1 MIAQLSTGATI
12 NLPLTAHEVN
22 WEAFCDFKDHEQKY
36 FDECEKLRARYGV
49 ENLSDAS
56 LEPIETVEVIS
67 AITYA
72 LEQVYGDW
80 VWSLDFT
87 LGEELDELFLSGF
100 TVTIGDDLSIMRLY
114 AHLNTII
121 NTFKPE
127 TLKDKVFKLVIGG
140 EEYQLDQLKAAKF
153 LTLEGM
159 STGEAIEVLE
169 FRRIAEKNLEEKKFA
184 LGSMDFTLGL
194 RELAILVRKKG
205 EALPWNRK
213 ELESF
218 LNDRMQ
224 TFRTVTAGEVLTLRF
239 FLINSYLL
247 WLQNQTINSSGTVRP
262 IKVQELKPKK
272 PGIVKRRRGKRL
284 S

>member
-1 MIAQLSTGATI
+1 MIAQLSTGAKI

-22 WEAFCDFKDHEQKY
+22 WESFCDFKDQEQEY
-36 FDECEKLRARYGV
+36 FKAQEDEDSQVAIVSITRALAYVYG
-49 ENLSDAS
+49 EWIWDLPFS
-56 LEPIETVEVIS
+56 LDEPI
-67 AITYA
+67 
-72 LEQVYGDW
+72 DK
-80 VWSLDFT
+80 
-87 LGEELDELFLSGF
+87 LFLGGF
-100 TVTIGDDLSIMRLY
+100 TVTLGEDLSIMRLY

-153 LTLEGM
+153 LTLEGV

-218 LNDRMQ
+218 LTERMQ

-247 WLQNQTINSSGTVRP
+247 WLQNQTINSSGTARP
-262 IKVQELKPKK
+262 IRVVQELSRKK

>member
-12 NLPLTAHEVN
+12 NLPLTAHEIP
-22 WEAFCDFKDHEQKY
+22 WEAFCDFKDQEQEY
-36 FDECEKLRARYGV
+36 FKAI
-49 ENLSDAS
+49 ENENGFSELITSNQAM
-56 LEPIETVEVIS
+56 I
-67 AITYA
+67 AITKA
-72 LEQVYGDW
+72 LEYVFGDW
-80 VWSLDFT
+80 IIT
-87 LGEELDELFLSGF
+87 LPFALEEPSDDLFLNGF
-100 TVTIGDDLSIMRLY
+100 TVTLGDDLSVMRLY
-114 AHLNTII
+114 AHLNTVI

-153 LTLEGM
+153 LTLEGV

-205 EALPWNRK
+205 ESLPWNRK

-247 WLQNQTINSSGTVRP
+247 WLQSQITNSSGTVRP
-262 IKVQELKPKK
+262 IKVQELSRKK

>member
-22 WEAFCDFKDHEQKY
+22 WEAFCDFKDEEQEY
-36 FDECEKLRARYGV
+36 FKAQEDEDSQAAIVSITRALAYVYG
-49 ENLSDAS
+49 EWIWDLPFTLD
-56 LEPIETVEVIS
+56 EPI
-67 AITYA
+67 
-72 LEQVYGDW
+72 DK
-80 VWSLDFT
+80 
-87 LGEELDELFLSGF
+87 LFLDSF
-100 TVTIGDDLSIMRLY
+100 TVTLGDDLSIMRLY

-121 NTFKPE
+121 NTFKPD

-153 LTLEGM
+153 LTLEGV

-213 ELESF
+213 ELEAF

-247 WLQNQTINSSGTVRP
+247 WLQNQITNSSGTVRP
-262 IKVQELKPKK
+262 IRVQELKPRK

>member
-1 MIAQLSTGATI
+1 MIAKLSTGATI
-12 NLPLTAHEVN
+12 NLPLTAHEVQ
-22 WEAFCDFKDHEQKY
+22 WEVFCDFKDQEQEY
-36 FDECEKLRARYGV
+36 FKAQEDEDSQA
-49 ENLSDAS
+49 A
-56 LEPIETVEVIS
+56 II
-67 AITYA
+67 AITRA
-72 LEQVYGDW
+72 LAYVYGDW
-80 VWSLDFT
+80 ILDLPFT
-87 LGEELDELFLSGF
+87 LDEPIDKLFLDGF
-100 TVTIGDDLSIMRLY
+100 TVTLGDDLSIMRLY

-127 TLKDKVFKLVIGG
+127 TLKDKVFKLVISG

-153 LTLEGM
+153 LTLEGVT
-159 STGEAIEVLE
+159 TGEAIEVLE

-213 ELESF
+213 YLEAF
-218 LNDRMQ
+218 LNSRMEI
-224 TFRTVTAGEVLTLRF
+224 FRGVTAGEVLTLRF

-247 WLQNQTINSSGTVRP
+247 WLQNQTINSSGTARP
-262 IKVQELKPKK
+262 IKVQELRRKK

>member
-1 MIAQLSTGATI
+1 MIAQLSTGTTI
-12 NLPLTAHEVN
+12 NLPLTAHEIQ
-22 WEAFCDFKDHEQKY
+22 WEAFCDFKDQEQEY
-36 FDECEKLRARYGV
+36 FA
-49 ENLSDAS
+49 AQ
-56 LEPIETVEVIS
+56 ETEDSQAAII
-67 AITYA
+67 AITRA
-72 LEQVYGDW
+72 LAYVYGDW
-80 VWSLDFT
+80 ICDLPFSLD
-87 LGEELDELFLSGF
+87 EPIEELFLNGF
-100 TVTIGDDLSIMRLY
+100 TVTLGDDLSVMRLY

-127 TLKDKVFKLVIGG
+127 TLKDKVFKIVIKE

-153 LTLEGM
+153 LTLEGV

-194 RELAILVRKKG
+194 RELAILIRKKG

-213 ELESF
+213 ELEAF
-218 LNDRMQ
+218 LNSRMEI
-224 TFRTVTAGEVLTLRF
+224 FRGVTAGEVLTLRF

-247 WLQNQTINSSGTVRP
+247 WLQNQTTNFSGTARP
-262 IKVQELKPKK
+262 IKVQELSRKK
-272 PGIVKRRRGKRL
+272 PGIVKQRRGKRL

>member
-12 NLPLTAHEVN
+12 NLPLTAHEIK
-22 WEAFCDFKDHEQKY
+22 WEAFCDFKDKEQIY
-36 FDECEKLRARYGV
+36 FDECEKLRAKYGV
-49 ENLSDAS
+49 ENLSKAK

-72 LEQVYGDW
+72 LEHVYGTW
-80 VWSLDFT
+80 IWELDFT
-87 LGEELDELFLSGF
+87 LGEELDDLFLNGF
-100 TVTIGDDLSIMRLY
+100 TVTLGDDISVMRLY
-114 AHLNTII
+114 VHLNTII

-127 TLKDKVFKLVIGG
+127 TLKDKVFKLHVGG

-153 LTLEGM
+153 LTLEGV

-218 LNDRMQ
+218 LNSRMEI
-224 TFRTVTAGEVLTLRF
+224 FRGVTAGEVLTLRF
-239 FLINSYLL
+239 FLINSYLI
-247 WLQNQTINSSGTVRP
+247 WLQNQTINFSGTARP
-262 IKVQELKPKK
+262 IRVQELRRKK
-272 PGIVKRRRGKRL
+272 PGTVKRRRGKHL
-284 S
+284 N

>member
-12 NLPLTAHEVN
+12 NLPLTAHEIP
-22 WEAFCDFKDHEQKY
+22 WEAFCDFKDEEQEY
-36 FDECEKLRARYGV
+36 FKAQEKGDNYEAIV
-49 ENLSDAS
+49 SITTALS
-56 LEPIETVEVIS
+56 
-67 AITYA
+67 Y
-72 LEQVYGDW
+72 VYGTW
-80 VWSLDFT
+80 VMDLPFSLDEP
-87 LGEELDELFLSGF
+87 LEDLFLSGF
-100 TVTIGDDLSIMRLY
+100 TVTLGDDLSVMRLY

-127 TLKDKVFKLVIGG
+127 TLKDKVFKLHVGG

-153 LTLEGM
+153 LTLEGV

-205 EALPWNRK
+205 EPLPWNRK

-239 FLINSYLL
+239 FLINSYLI
-247 WLQNQTINSSGTVRP
+247 WLQNQTTNSSGTARP
-262 IKVQELKPKK
+262 IRVEELRRKK
-272 PGIVKRRRGKRL
+272 PGIVKRRRGKL
-284 S
+284 SS

>member
-12 NLPLTAHEVN
+12 NLPLTAHEIQ
-22 WEAFCDFKDHEQKY
+22 WEAFCDFKDQEQEY
-36 FDECEKLRARYGV
+36 FTAQETEDSQAAILSITRALAY
-49 ENLSDAS
+49 
-56 LEPIETVEVIS
+56 
-67 AITYA
+67 
-72 LEQVYGDW
+72 VYGEWIWDLPF
-80 VWSLDFT
+80 SLDEP
-87 LGEELDELFLSGF
+87 LEELFLKGF
-100 TVTIGDDLSIMRLY
+100 TVTLGDDLSVMRLY

-127 TLKDKVFKLVIGG
+127 MLKDKVFKLVVGG

-153 LTLEGM
+153 LTLEGV

-205 EALPWNRK
+205 EVLPWNRK
-213 ELESF
+213 ELEVF

-239 FLINSYLL
+239 FLINSYLI
-247 WLQNQTINSSGTVRP
+247 WLQNRTINSSGTARH
-262 IKVQELKPKK
+262 IKVQELSRKK

>member
-12 NLPLTAHEVN
+12 NLPLTAHEIQ
-22 WEAFCDFKDHEQKY
+22 WEAFCDFKDQEQEY
-36 FDECEKLRARYGV
+36 FTAQETEDSRA
-49 ENLSDAS
+49 A
-56 LEPIETVEVIS
+56 II
-67 AITYA
+67 AITRA
-72 LEQVYGDW
+72 LAYVYGDW
-80 VWSLDFT
+80 IWDLPFSLDEP
-87 LGEELDELFLSGF
+87 LEELFLNGF
-100 TVTIGDDLSIMRLY
+100 TVTLGDDISVMRLY

-127 TLKDKVFKLVIGG
+127 TLKGKVFKIVIGG

-153 LTLEGM
+153 LTLEGV

-213 ELESF
+213 DLEAF
-218 LNDRMQ
+218 LNSRMEI
-224 TFRTVTAGEVLTLRF
+224 FRGVAAGEVLTLRF

-247 WLQNQTINSSGTVRP
+247 WLQNRTTNFSGMARL
-262 IKVQELKPKK
+262 IKVQELRRKK

-284 S
+284 N